1 MNTANDAERK
11 QVYWRHRPHPW
22 HGLSAGP
29 APPERVNA
37 FIEITPFDLMKY
49 ELDKVTGY
57 LRVDRP
63 QLGSSLPPTLYGF
76 VPRTYCAR
84 HVAELSTDASAGDGD
99 PLDICVITERP
110 INRAE
115 IVLTARVVG
124 VLRTLDN
131 GQADDKI
138 LAVMDKDAMW
148 SQIDDVSD
156 LPAAISDRLL
166 HYFST
171 YKMSPEG
178 TNPVVTKG
186 VGGREEAL
194 AVVAAA
200 MKDYAEM
207 QNMHPGSAPPER
219 S

>member
-1 MNTANDAERK
+1 MNMTNKTK
-11 QVYWRHRPHPW
+11 QEPAYWRYRPHPW
-22 HGLSAGP
+22 HGLSVGP

-49 ELDKVTGY
+49 EMDKITGY

-84 HVAELSTDASAGDGD
+84 HVAELSTDASSGDGD

-115 IVLTARVVG
+115 IVLTTRVVG

-138 LAVMDKDAMW
+138 LAVMDRDAMW
-148 SQIDDVSD
+148 SKTSDVSD

-171 YKMSPEG
+171 YKMSPDR

-186 VGGREEAL
+186 VSGREEAL
-194 AVVAAA
+194 AIVAAA
-200 MKDYAEM
+200 MKDYAEL
-207 QNMHPGSAPPER
+207 QNLRTGSKHQ
-219 S
+219 SG

>member
-1 MNTANDAERK
+1 MESK
-11 QVYWRHRPHPW
+11 EVYWRHRPHPW

-29 APPERVNA
+29 APPERVHA
-37 FIEITPFDLMKY
+37 FIEITPYDLMKY
-49 ELDKVTGY
+49 EMDKVTGY

-84 HVAELSTDASAGDGD
+84 HVAELSAGASDGDGD

-148 SQIDDVSD
+148 SQVGDVSD
-156 LPAAISDRLL
+156 LPAAISHRLL
-166 HYFST
+166 HYFGT

-186 VGGREEAL
+186 VSGRKEAL

-200 MKDYAEM
+200 MKDYAEL
-207 QNMHPGSAPPER
+207 QGTHPGSG
-219 S
+219 